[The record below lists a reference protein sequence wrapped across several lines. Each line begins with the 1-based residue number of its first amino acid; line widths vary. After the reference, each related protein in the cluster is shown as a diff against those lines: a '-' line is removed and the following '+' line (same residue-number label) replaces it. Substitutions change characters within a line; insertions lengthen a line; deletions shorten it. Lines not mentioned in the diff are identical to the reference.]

1 MSLESGHS
9 FMGSAVGGLL
19 TAAAYGLWCG
29 LRPLPLLDIIAP
41 LVPLG
46 HAVGKI
52 GCFLSG
58 DGCYGPRS
66 DAPWDRGPGEGRT
79 GHGRGVHVDVCG
91 ALL

>member
-1 MSLESGHS
+1 MACGSLGRLSERNQREVERLNNGTSTS
-9 FMGSAVGGLL
+9 VFFF
-19 TAAAYGLWCG
+19 G
-29 LRPLPLLDIIAP
+29 LRLSDRHVVTPTDRS
-41 LVPLG
+41 G
-46 HAVGKI
+46 SRS
-52 GCFLSG
+52 SG